1 MLGRGRLRLPEA
13 PAGRSCQSRPEGQ
26 GDSGQARARVLPTP
40 SVTGTHMHTH
50 CHVHTRTI
58 LHSHVQHRHL
68 PMYSHDSHACTHK
81 CTHTR
86 MHLCTCSSCS
96 HGHTTHSQRHAPAQL
111 STAHSGAH
119 VLTAHTHVT
128 DLGVTCT
135 DSHVCTHQFKQTMHR
150 CTQLTGT
157 LVHALTRMQEAHSAS
172 TPACSLHTARGS
184 GNTGLDLTAVCSFDL

>member
-1 MLGRGRLRLPEA
+1 MYYFALTCTTQIP
-13 PAGRSCQSRPEGQ
+13 P
-26 GDSGQARARVLPTP
+26 
-40 SVTGTHMHTH
+40 
-50 CHVHTRTI
+50 HVHSDMIHTRA
-58 LHSHVQHRHL
+58 
-68 PMYSHDSHACTHK
+68 HACTHK
-81 CTHTR
+81 CTHTH
-86 MHLCTCSSCS
+86 MHMCTCSLSCS

-119 VLTAHTHVT
+119 VLTVHTHVT

-157 LVHALTRMQEAHSAS
+157 LVHALARMQEAHSGS

-184 GNTGLDLTAVCSFDL
+184 GDTGSDPTAVCGSDL